1 MTVGIGAFGP
11 NAGAAVLAA
20 WEEAER
26 GATDDI
32 GGFAV
37 FVTIPAGAGPIAV
50 ECQRGGLATIR
61 AEWAVTGLLEVMARA
76 PVAGVITSGPDRV
89 VPLAQF
95 LPAGRR
101 GLVTGHRLPHRRGA
115 DGVALNVAALRLL
128 EAGVPPEEAVRRIV
142 EADPEID
149 AGLIAV
155 TRDAIALADT
165 AHVLQRRDRGQAL
178 VHAPGAGLAVLHN
191 SIEPRAGYADRIAR
205 AGLAAFS
212 RSPSPPDPRS

>member
-1 MTVGIGAFGP
+1 MTVGIGAFGA
-11 NAGAAVLAA
+11 NAGAAILAA
-20 WEEAER
+20 WAEAER
-26 GATDDI
+26 GATGDI

-37 FVTIPAGAGPIAV
+37 FVAIPEGAGPVTV

-61 AEWAVTGLLEVMARA
+61 AGWAATGLLDVMASA

-101 GLVTGHRLPHRRGA
+101 GLVTGHRLPHRPGA
-115 DGVALNVAALRLL
+115 DGVPLNVAALRLM
-128 EAGVPPEEAVRRIV
+128 EAGVPPEEAVRRFV
-142 EADPEID
+142 DADPEVD

-155 TRDAIALADT
+155 TQSAIALADT
-165 AHVLQRRDRGQAL
+165 ACVLRRRDRGQAL
-178 VHAPGAGLAVLHN
+178 VHAPGVGLAVLHN
-191 SIEPRAGYADRIAR
+191 SIVPRAGHADRIAR

-212 RSPSPPDPRS
+212 RSPLPPDPRS